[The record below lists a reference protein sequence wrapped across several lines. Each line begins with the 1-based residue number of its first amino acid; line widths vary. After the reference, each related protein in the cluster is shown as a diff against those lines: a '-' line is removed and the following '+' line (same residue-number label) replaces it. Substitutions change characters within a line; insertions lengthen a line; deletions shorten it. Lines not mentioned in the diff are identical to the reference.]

1 VKRFLAILALAAL
14 IVLLIPSLTFAKD
27 HKGDK
32 GGWNNCKPPTYNDSW
47 KGGEDWNKCP
57 SPSPVLPP
65 PYVPPTYGYLQIN
78 KFLSGDL
85 NGGVFNFNVTCG
97 NFAPQVV
104 TISIPAGVNSGAS
117 SQIGG
122 FPLGTTC
129 TVAEQETIGWVFTG
143 VSPGSSVT
151 IKAGLQGITF
161 SDASLTVPPAAV
173 APVPTVPVTSTSPSQ
188 PGEANLIL
196 PLGILVVLSGASY
209 LVARRATR

>member
-1 VKRFLAILALAAL
+1 MKRFLAILALAAL
-14 IVLLIPSLTFAKD
+14 VVLLIPSLTFAKD
-27 HKGDK
+27 HKGD
-32 GGWNNCKPPTYNDSW
+32 WNNCKPPTDSESW
-47 KGGEDWNKCP
+47 KGGGDWNKCP
-57 SPSPVLPP
+57 SPSPSAVT
-65 PYVPPTYGYLQIN
+65 PYTPPTYGYLQIN

-129 TVAEQETIGWVFTG
+129 TVVEQETVGWVYTG

-173 APVPTVPVTSTSPSQ
+173 APVPTVPVTSTSSQ
-188 PGEANLIL
+188 PGEANLVL
-196 PLGILVVLSGASY
+196 PLGILVVLSGASS